1 MTLKRKQ
8 ETVKTL
14 LIQGRKINNNRQK
27 ADEKM

>member
-14 LIQGRKINNNRQK
+14 LIQGRKTNNNRQR
-27 ADEKM
+27 ADEEM